1 MDVVAG
7 AGAFCADGRAAVVS
21 LLEARLFGLPA
32 SYWAPIA
39 TLVITQP
46 SLGRTL
52 HGLSHFIGLPKMAKR
67 VADLLVDVLAEGG
80 SPADLRCLRRLA
92 QRHYRLDSSNQTTGM
107 GSSAA

>member
-52 HGLSHFIGLPKMAKR
+52 HGLSHFIGLPKCPSELGSRCCWRWSGPRRKPHQRAKMDFQSSPTERMASWRK
-67 VADLLVDVLAEGG
+67 E
-80 SPADLRCLRRLA
+80 
-92 QRHYRLDSSNQTTGM
+92 
-107 GSSAA
+107 